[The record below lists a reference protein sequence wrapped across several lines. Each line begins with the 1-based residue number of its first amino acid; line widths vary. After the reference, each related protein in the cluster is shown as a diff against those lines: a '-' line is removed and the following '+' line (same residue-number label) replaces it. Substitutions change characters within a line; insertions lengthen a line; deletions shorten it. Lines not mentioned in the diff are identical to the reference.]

1 MKVKELKEFLNL
13 YKNDDEV
20 VFKAQSGNTWEVDEI
35 LFAHR
40 IITDQK
46 REVCKLVLK

>member
-20 VFKAQSGNTWEVDEI
+20 AMNGATFKGGNVDMNCDE
-35 LFAHR
+35 
-40 IITDQK
+40 
-46 REVCKLVLK
+46 